1 MYAIA
6 VMFVFFWAA
15 KSLNL
20 LAMCG
25 DFFISIEGGVSKD

>member
-6 VMFVFFWAA
+6 VMFIFFWAA
-15 KSLNL
+15 QNLKL

-25 DFFISIEGGVSKD
+25 DFFISIEGKVFKD

>member
-6 VMFVFFWAA
+6 VMFIFFWAA
-15 KSLNL
+15 QNLNL

-25 DFFISIEGGVSKD
+25 DFFTSIEGRVSTD